1 MRGAA
6 TRQQAKQRL
15 DKSFKVSHGQ
25 VVGVGGRGGGVGKE
39 RAASR

>member
-25 VVGVGGRGGGVGKE
+25 VGGRGGGVGKE